1 MPMIDMAATGANIRR
16 LRKAAGMTIA
26 DIQVLCGISAAAI
39 GKWQRGDAVPTVD
52 NLVILAA
59 AWNIRMDDIIVVR
72 TA

>member
-1 MPMIDMAATGANIRR
+1 MPTIDMAATGANIRR

-26 DIQVLCGISAAAI
+26 DIQVLCGISVAAI
-39 GKWQRGDAVPTVD
+39 GKWQRDDAVPTID